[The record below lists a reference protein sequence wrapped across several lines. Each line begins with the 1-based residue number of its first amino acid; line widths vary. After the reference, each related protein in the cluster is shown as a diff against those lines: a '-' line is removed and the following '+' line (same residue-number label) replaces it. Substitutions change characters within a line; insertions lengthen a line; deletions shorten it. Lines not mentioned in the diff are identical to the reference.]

1 MPGES
6 NRQYAVAL
14 VVVGIIVVVL
24 GAFLV
29 VAWAVGGDDTDEV
42 DPQNAPALAMLTQ

>member
-1 MPGES
+1 MPGQS

-14 VVVGIIVVVL
+14 IVIGIIVVVL
-24 GAFLV
+24 GAFLI

-42 DPQNAPALAMLTQ
+42 DPQNAPALAVLTE